1 MTTYTGPEINVQRS
15 ADALKAHLSDFAHF
29 EALFPDSVTYFKV
42 YDEGFTF
49 QLGQLPKVALK
60 REVSDDPD
68 RLILSSAGGT
78 VDFRL
83 IASFQATQDNA
94 CLVRLSVEG
103 DFNPMI
109 RMMLEKP
116 LNQLLSDLSDGL
128 SRL

>member
-1 MTTYTGPEINVQRS
+1 MTTYRGPEISVQRS

-29 EALFPDSVTYFKV
+29 KALFPDSVTYFRV
-42 YDEGFTF
+42 YEEGFTF

-60 REVSDDPD
+60 RQASDDLN
-68 RLILSSAGGT
+68 RMILSSAGGT

-83 IASFQATQDNA
+83 IASFRAVEDNA
-94 CLVRLSVEG
+94 CTVYLSVEG

-128 SRL
+128 SSI

>member
-1 MTTYTGPEINVQRS
+1 MTTYTGPEINVRRS
-15 ADALKAHLSDFAHF
+15 ADALKAHLDDFAHF
-29 EALFPDSVTYFKV
+29 QALFPDSVTYFKV

-49 QLGQLPKVALK
+49 QLGHLPKVALK
-60 REVSDDPD
+60 REASDDPQ
-68 RLILSSAGGT
+68 RMILSSAGGT

-83 IASFQATQDNA
+83 VADFQALEDDSCQ
-94 CLVRLSVEG
+94 VRLSVEG

-116 LNQLLSDLSDGL
+116 LNQLLSDLSGGL

>member
-1 MTTYTGPEINVQRS
+1 MTTYTGPEIQIQRS
-15 ADALKAHLSDFAHF
+15 ADALKAHLSDFSSF

-60 REVSDDPD
+60 REASEDPD
-68 RLILSSAGGT
+68 RLVLGSAGGT
-78 VDFRL
+78 VGFRL
-83 IASFQATQDNA
+83 IAHFNSLGDEA
-94 CLVRLSVEG
+94 CRVCLTVEG

-116 LNQLLSDLSDGL
+116 LNQLLTDLSDGL
-128 SRL
+128 SKL